1 MPPRQTPQLA
11 SDVRLSAHQ
20 ACVSFGALNALGPID
35 LAVKAGEC
43 VVLLGPSGCG
53 KSTLLSAL
61 AGLQPLASG
70 SVAVD
75 GQGDNRAIP
84 GFVFQEPNLM
94 NWARTIDNVAL
105 PLALAGVDK
114 TQRHVRALAA
124 LTRVGLE
131 SFAHAYPRTLSG
143 GMRMRVALARALVN
157 EPTALL
163 LDEPFAAIDEL
174 GRRALDD
181 LVLNAKNEQNIAIL
195 FVTHSVDEAVYL
207 ADRILVLSPRPGR
220 IVAEIH
226 VPSDARGPEFLTSDA
241 YAKAAADARRALGAG
256 TGLNQKEA
264 EA

>member
-1 MPPRQTPQLA
+1 MPSPQMPHFDQA
-11 SDVRLSAHQ
+11 VRLSAHQ
-20 ACVSFGALNALGPID
+20 ACVTFGALNALGPID
-35 LAVKAGEC
+35 LSVKAGEC

-70 SVAVD
+70 SVAT
-75 GQGDNRAIP
+75 GSGDSRAVP

-105 PLALAGVDK
+105 PLALAGVEK
-114 TQRHVRALAA
+114 TVRHARALAA

-181 LVLNAKNEQNIAIL
+181 LVLQAKSDQNIAIL

-226 VPSDARGPEFLTSDA
+226 VPSEARGPEFLTSDA
-241 YAKAAADARRALGAG
+241 YAKAAADARRALGAHMG
-256 TGLNQKEA
+256 TNQQGAKA
-264 EA
+264 

>member
-1 MPPRQTPQLA
+1 MSYTSIPPKPILISANQA
-11 SDVRLSAHQ
+11 S
-20 ACVSFGALNALGPID
+20 VSYGNLLALGPID

-70 SVAVD
+70 SVTFD
-75 GQGDNRAIP
+75 GHDYAAPKNTPNRAIP

-94 NWARTIDNVAL
+94 NWARALDNVAL
-105 PLALAGVDK
+105 PLALAGVEK
-114 TQRHVRALAA
+114 AEQRARAQAA
-124 LTRVGLE
+124 LTRVGLL
-131 SFAHAYPRTLSG
+131 AYANAFPRTLSG

-157 EPTALL
+157 DPKALL

-174 GRRALDD
+174 GRRVLDD
-181 LVLNAKNEQNIAIL
+181 LVLQAKNDQNIAIL

-220 IVAEIH
+220 IVTEIT
-226 VPSDARGPEFLTSDA
+226 VPSYARGPEFLTSTA
-241 YAKAAADARRALGAG
+241 YAKVAAQARRALVPA
-256 TGLNQKEA
+256 LV
-264 EA
+264 

>member
-1 MPPRQTPQLA
+1 MPPRQTPQGDPA
-11 SDVRLSAHQ
+11 TRLSAHQ

-75 GQGDNRAIP
+75 GHGGGSAIP

-114 TQRHVRALAA
+114 TQRHALALAA
-124 LTRVGLE
+124 LARVGLE

-174 GRRALDD
+174 GRRELDD
-181 LVLNAKNEQNIAIL
+181 LVLQAKNDQNIAIL

-241 YAKAAADARRALGAG
+241 YAKAAADARRALGAHM
-256 TGLNQKEA
+256 GLNQQGA
-264 EA
+264 QA

>member
-1 MPPRQTPQLA
+1 MPSPQMPH
-11 SDVRLSAHQ
+11 SDPAVRLSAHQ
-20 ACVSFGALNALGPID
+20 ACVTFGALNALGPID
-35 LAVKAGEC
+35 LSVKAGEC

-70 SVAVD
+70 SVAT
-75 GQGDNRAIP
+75 GSGDSRAVP

-105 PLALAGVDK
+105 PLALAGVEK
-114 TQRHVRALAA
+114 TVRHARALAA

-181 LVLNAKNEQNIAIL
+181 LVLQAKKDQNIAIL

-241 YAKAAADARRALGAG
+241 YAKAAADARRALGAHM
-256 TGLNQKEA
+256 GLNQTGA
-264 EA
+264 QA